1 MLADGRM
8 VFESEREDLAKVVQ
22 LVFDRDNTNVAGGN
36 ISFIAVDKDGDLG
49 EKDKRYII
57 MTPTMMSEAYL
68 GRLSAPQILVV
79 DPTAGKVIDG
89 ATGRTLGVKVDGVG
103 DLTREINMH
112 QAIYLANPDIKC
124 VFHAHSK
131 EQLFWA
137 TAGLPLPNLTE
148 ATQKVKGI
156 EVLKFRPNC
165 SEDLAE
171 IVSGKIREIGDAALT
186 HEYLLNSHGVLITTG
201 GNDMNGMTA
210 LHKAL
215 SIDDTMEWNAD
226 IAFKQAMLQATGVM
240 DGFYSKGIKVGTL
253 DDLKDGKSIYNHH
266 TDKELEGMQP

>member
-8 VFESEREDLAKVVQ
+8 VFESEREDLAEVVQ
-22 LVFDRDNTNVAGGN
+22 LVFDRDDTNVAGGN
-36 ISFIAVDKDGDLG
+36 ISFIAVDEDGSLG
-49 EKDKRYII
+49 EKGKRYII

-68 GRLSAPQILVV
+68 GRLSASQILVV
-79 DPTAGKVIDG
+79 DPTAGEIIDVP
-89 ATGRTLGVKVDGVG
+89 TGRTLGIKVDGVG

-137 TAGLPLPNLTE
+137 TSGLPLPNLTE
-148 ATQKVKGI
+148 ATQKVRNV

-171 IVSGKIREIGDAALT
+171 IVSGKIREIGDDALT

-201 GNDMNGMTA
+201 GKDMNGSTA

-215 SIDDTMEWNAD
+215 SIDDTMEWNAS
-226 IAFKQAMLQATGVM
+226 IAYKQTVLQAVGVM
-240 DGFYSKGIKVGTL
+240 DGYYSKGVKIGTL
-253 DDLKDGKSIYNHH
+253 DDLKAGKAIYNPHA
-266 TDKELEGMQP
+266 DKELEIMQP

>member
-1 MLADGRM
+1 MFAEGRM
-8 VFESEREDLAKVVQ
+8 AFESEREDLAKVVK

-36 ISFIAVDKDGDLG
+36 ISFLAVDEAGDLG
-49 EKDKRYII
+49 EKGKTYII

-68 GRLSAPQILVV
+68 GCLSAAQILVV
-79 DPTAGKVIDG
+79 DPKAGEIIDET
-89 ATGRTLGVKVDGVG
+89 TGRTLGVKVDGVG

-112 QAIYLANPDIKC
+112 QAVYLANPNIKC

-137 TAGLPLPNLTE
+137 TTGLPLPNLTE

-201 GNDMNGMTA
+201 GQDMDGITA

-215 SIDDTMEWNAD
+215 SIDDTMEWNAN
-226 IAFKQAMLQATGVM
+226 IAYKQTVLQATGVM
-240 DGFYSKGIKVGTL
+240 DGYYSKGIKVGTL
-253 DDLKDGKSIYNHH
+253 DDLRAGKSIYNIHS
-266 TDKELEGMQP
+266 DKELENMQL